1 MKKNIEIRNQLFDTI
16 SGLTDEQLNKHPEEG
31 RWSIAQVMDHLYLME
46 RAITKGIADTLAA
59 DVSKKAAVKPI
70 HLAVDRSL
78 KVEAPAYL
86 EPSSE
91 FLTLE
96 SMTEKLTQ
104 SRELLSEVTIHAEEE
119 DLVNKSFPHPIFSN
133 LSLKQWIPFVGI
145 HELRH
150 IEQIEELKAKL

>member
-16 SGLTDEQLNKHPEEG
+16 SGLTDEQLNKHPEFG
-31 RWSIAQVMDHLYLME
+31 RWSIVQVMDHLYLME

-59 DVSKKAAVKPI
+59 DVRNKAAVKPI
-70 HLAVDRSL
+70 HLAVDRSM

-91 FLTLE
+91 FITIE

-104 SRELLSEVTIHAEEE
+104 SRKLLSEVTTHAEDE
-119 DLVNKSFPHPIFSN
+119 DLENKSFPHPIFSN